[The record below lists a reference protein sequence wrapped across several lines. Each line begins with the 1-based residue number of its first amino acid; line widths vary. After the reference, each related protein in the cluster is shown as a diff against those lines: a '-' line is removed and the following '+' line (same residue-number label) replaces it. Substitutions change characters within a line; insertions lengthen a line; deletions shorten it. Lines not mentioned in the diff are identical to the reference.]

1 MPNIKHGFSRVIGK
15 MNPARTSRRQNSAG
29 SRETRNGG
37 GCTASSSG
45 VNFDFNQSLGRD
57 NPTAF
62 QSTAQGTGKYP
73 WQPASI
79 GETDPVEPA
88 KLEITLG
95 LEFEFI
101 LAVNT
106 FPTKAASINYS
117 ALTALN
123 MVRAALVHPMIAK
136 CADCGEV
143 HQFRLE
149 MNASCA
155 MDHSRWTVEEDGSVV
170 VTNEEIEALGDSAQF
185 FHFYSIEV
193 KSRILYHEHNLRTT
207 CGSRSDGH
215 IHEISYTQE
224 FEAVL
229 ERLHS
234 SFTSRDRRGRAT
246 ILLNR
251 TCGFHVHVG
260 NGKRGFPLRT
270 VKNVVSTYVANER
283 AIDALHSTSRIGGT
297 RLALDPLAVQTFA
310 MLHRH
315 LEPAAFNMP
324 WSEHFIATT
333 HWLRRHEAGLS
344 RTDHAIPHAY
354 DAGVLYPE
362 SHLRDPH
369 FAQAAVANNV
379 AAWLEIVR
387 LAPDLDK
394 LKELQSMKSHS
405 STLNLNNLAGQND
418 DAWGNMYQLNTIEF
432 RQHAGTLDRVEVR
445 AWLDTVV
452 SIVHHAH
459 NVTETDFAQLCSDQH
474 WLSPTHRT
482 SDLLETIGCSEGT
495 VKHYKHKLGIRIPHC
510 SYGRDVMQQDM
521 VALSEL
527 PADNM
532 LKPLQQ
538 LLASKRARDILPA
551 QVQCRIGEKFKHGGY
566 GQFIPEY
573 LERMDLI
580 GLDPQVRQKLTV
592 GWKNSDRTPWTDG
605 HGEVVNG

>member
-1 MPNIKHGFSRVIGK
+1 MPSIKRGFSRVIGK
-15 MNPARTSRRQNSAG
+15 MNPSRTTRR
-29 SRETRNGG
+29 
-37 GCTASSSG
+37 SSSTGGRAKGTGGTSTGQIPG
-45 VNFDFNQSLGRD
+45 VSFEFNQSLGLD

-62 QSTAQGTGKYP
+62 QSTSQGTSKYP
-73 WQPASI
+73 WQPTSI
-79 GETDPVEPA
+79 GETNPEEPI

-106 FPTKAASINYS
+106 YPTKAASINYS
-117 ALTALN
+117 PSTALN

-136 CADCGEV
+136 CADCGEI
-143 HQFRLE
+143 HKFRLE

-170 VTNEEIEALGDSAQF
+170 VTNEEIEALGESAPF

-193 KSRILYHEHNLRTT
+193 KSRILYHGHNLRTT

-229 ERLHS
+229 ERLHN
-234 SFTSRDRRGRAT
+234 SFISRDHRGRAT

-260 NGKRGFPLRT
+260 NERRGYPLGT

-283 AIDALHSTSRIGGT
+283 AIDALHSTSRIGAT
-297 RLALDPLAVQTFA
+297 RLALDPLTVQSFA
-310 MLHRH
+310 MLDRQ

-324 WSEHFIATT
+324 WSEHFIATA

-369 FAQAAVANNV
+369 IGQAAVANNV
-379 AAWLEIVR
+379 AAWLEVVR

-394 LKELQSMKSHS
+394 LKELQTMKSHS
-405 STLNLNNLAGQND
+405 STLNLNNLAGKHD
-418 DAWGNMYQLNTIEF
+418 DAWGNMHQLNTIEF
-432 RQHAGTLDRVEVR
+432 RQHAGTLDRAEVR
-445 AWLDTVV
+445 AWLDMV
-452 SIVHHAH
+452 
-459 NVTETDFAQLCSDQH
+459 LCSDQH

-527 PADNM
+527 PADDM

-551 QVQCRIGEKFKHGGY
+551 QVQHRIVDKFRQGGY
-566 GQFIPEY
+566 GQFSPE
-573 LERMDLI
+573 
-580 GLDPQVRQKLTV
+580 
-592 GWKNSDRTPWTDG
+592 
-605 HGEVVNG
+605 